1 MSEGPSPG
9 RVLIGSFLLVAG
21 ICLVLL
27 GGRCTIGVLGEL
39 GTTRVSDHD
48 FTGLVLTVSLF
59 ALATG
64 GLMIWGG
71 IRLMKP
77 RDE

>member
-1 MSEGPSPG
+1 MSQEPNPA
-9 RVLIGSFLLVAG
+9 RVVIGIFLLVAG

-39 GTTRVSDHD
+39 GSPRSGELD
-48 FTGLVLTVSLF
+48 FTGLALTISLLMLAIG
-59 ALATG
+59 AL
-64 GLMIWGG
+64 MVWGG
-71 IRLMKP
+71 VRLLKP

>member
-1 MSEGPSPG
+1 MSEEPNPA
-9 RVLIGSFLLVAG
+9 RAVIGIFLLVAG

-39 GTTRVSDHD
+39 GSQRGGDLD
-48 FTGLVLTVSLF
+48 LTGLVLTISLLM
-59 ALATG
+59 LAIG
-64 GLMIWGG
+64 GLMVWGG
-71 IRLMKP
+71 MRLLKP